1 MKRIAIIHKDIDTI
15 SSQKTLNS
23 NQVEVVNIIFMK
35 FLLKK
40 LSGLKNDEGYPNL
53 ESEESAAQRR
63 R

>member
-23 NQVEVVNIIFMK
+23 NQVEVVNILFMK

-40 LSGLKNDEGYPNL
+40 LSGLKNDKGFPNL